1 MRYEAPPEPNGPLKL
16 PANIPPAAE
25 NQRAAPPL
33 AAAEQTTLAPPNG
46 DATPRPEHAANA
58 AAIILEG
65 RLHPA
70 TLAFA
75 IYRLIRRSIIPVIPL
90 LFFGNRIV
98 TAGLLSLLIGAGV
111 IRAVVRYLT
120 FSYRIEGGELIT
132 RQGTFERTERHIPL
146 ERVQEIRIEQG
157 VLHRLFGVVDASVE
171 TAGGQGPEAQLSVLS
186 RSEAERLRQAV
197 SVKAPTRVH
206 EAGGSSAV
214 DTAAAERTELRRLH
228 LRDLVLAGLTSNHLV
243 SAFVLMGTLWALV
256 DDILPR
262 DSYEQIARAAHDQA
276 TRLLAQGTQTALTVA
291 ALGLLLLFLVSLLS
305 SVIGSILLF
314 YGFTL
319 SQSGEDLHRSYGL
332 LTRRVSSLPGR
343 RIQVLEIREGALR
356 RLLHLAAL
364 RADTAGNRSTDQEE
378 KGGRDVLLPVVPR
391 RELDA
396 LLPTIFSD
404 LGPEPIN
411 WKRASKLAVLRDTI
425 EGGGVCAIAAA
436 GGLYWYNG
444 DLFGL
449 WPLALLPL
457 VCGVS
462 LLRYYNLGYMLEEN
476 YLRTRRGSLS
486 RSTHI
491 VPIRNAQTVTIRQSP
506 LGRHLGLATL
516 IVDTAGQSYTGG
528 GPRISNL
535 PLAEARSLARTL
547 AHRAAATRYR
557 W

>member
-1 MRYEAPPEPNGPLKL
+1 MQYEAPPESNGALNI
-16 PANIPPAAE
+16 PANIPAAE
-25 NQRAAPPL
+25 DQEGLPRVSATEQIIIPSPKQNAALRSKHRAK
-33 AAAEQTTLAPPNG
+33 
-46 DATPRPEHAANA
+46 

-75 IYRLIRRSIIPVIPL
+75 IYHSIRRLIIPVIPL

-98 TAGLLSLLIGAGV
+98 TAVLISLLIGASV

-120 FSYRIEGGELIT
+120 FSYRIEAGELIT
-132 RQGTFERTERHIPL
+132 RQGIFERTERHIRL

-186 RSEAERLRQAV
+186 RREAERLRQAV
-197 SVKAPTRVH
+197 SNKALIQDA
-206 EAGGSSAV
+206 EGGSNLVA
-214 DTAAAERTELRRLH
+214 DATAGRERLRQLH

-262 DSYEQIARAAHDQA
+262 DSYEQIARAAQGQVS
-276 TRLLAQGTQTALTVA
+276 RLLAQGTETALMVA
-291 ALGLLLLFLVSLLS
+291 GLGLLLLFLVSLLF
-305 SVIGSILLF
+305 SVIGSIVLF

-319 SQSGEDLHRSYGL
+319 SQSGANLHRSYGL
-332 LTRRVSSLPGR
+332 LTRRVSSLPRR
-343 RIQVLEIREGALR
+343 RIQVLEIKEGMLR

-364 RADTAGNRSTDQEE
+364 RADTAGNAAADQEE
-378 KGGRDVLLPVVPR
+378 KKEGRDVLLPIVPR
-391 RELDA
+391 RSLDA
-396 LLPTIFSD
+396 LLPVIFTD
-404 LGPEPIN
+404 LEPGPIV
-411 WKRASKLAVLRDTI
+411 WTRVSKLAVVRDTI
-425 EGGGVCAIAAA
+425 R
-436 GGLYWYNG
+436 GGLVCMIATGGMYWYNR

-449 WPLALLPL
+449 WPLILLPL
-457 VCGVS
+457 VCGGS
-462 LLRYYNLGYMLEEN
+462 LLRYYNLGYMFRER
-476 YLRTRRGSLS
+476 YLYTRRGSLS

-506 LGRHLGLATL
+506 VSRRLGLATL

-528 GPRISNL
+528 GPVISNL
-535 PLAEARSLARTL
+535 PLEEAQSLATTL